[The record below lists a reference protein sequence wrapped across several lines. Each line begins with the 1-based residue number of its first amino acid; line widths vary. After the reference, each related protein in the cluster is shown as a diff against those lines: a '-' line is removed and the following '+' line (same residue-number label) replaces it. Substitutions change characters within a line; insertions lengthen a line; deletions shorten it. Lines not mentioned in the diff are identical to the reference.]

1 MRHIVKTYVERQ
13 LESLTHYTRNEID
26 SNSIIPSI
34 PSARD
39 KVILRSILREPDS
52 NLRNPIIF
60 VVLPSQKII
69 PFSADLNFN
78 AQDNKMTES
87 LTPRTGS
94 FCTAYKLSTKDL
106 MNEDLMSQ
114 PLYMD
119 LGTDE
124 LNMTFKMLAEK
135 LNIAEDE
142 IDTCELPAK
151 PGDYSSRFGIKR
163 APMTDKFEI
172 TKIVSV
178 LHAAKL

>member
-1 MRHIVKTYVERQ
+1 MCSHIKTHVEREETASVRHIVKTYVERQ
-13 LESLTHYTRNEID
+13 LESLTPYTRNEID

-87 LTPRTGS
+87 LTQRTGS
-94 FCTAYKLSTKDL
+94 FCTACKLSSKDV
-106 MNEDLMSQ
+106 MNEDLTSQ

-124 LNMTFKMLAEK
+124 LNMTFKMLA
-135 LNIAEDE
+135 
-142 IDTCELPAK
+142 
-151 PGDYSSRFGIKR
+151 
-163 APMTDKFEI
+163 
-172 TKIVSV
+172 
-178 LHAAKL
+178 